1 MKLTAGSSSIVVILF
16 APLLLAFGPAA
27 CQSKEPT
34 SWKSYTYKKLD
45 LSRAPSEVRLPKELM
60 EKVTEM
66 GDAPA
71 GGGEGKGEGGEKKA
85 AEKPAEKPAAEGA
98 KELAKEGGGEPKKEM
113 KEEGPAKPP
122 QPTVFSPLKVY
133 LIEKNPGILQN
144 GNTQI
149 DFGPGGGE
157 IDFRDFVD
165 PHNGSFYFV
174 ADFMPD
180 LEDAVRNVYY
190 LSRAEKRKIGKDT
203 FGAGCES
210 YFNVTTA
217 FTKALKG
224 TGFLVNTTAGRHI
237 SALAGSYFFT
247 AAAKG
252 KLYLASLTIR
262 DSADHKF
269 QCPPPAPESE
279 EKKIED
285 QKED

>member
-1 MKLTAGSSSIVVILF
+1 MKLNVTSSSLVLILF
-16 APLLLAFGPAA
+16 TPLLLAFGPAA

-34 SWKSYTYKKLD
+34 SWKSFTFKKVD

-71 GGGEGKGEGGEKKA
+71 GGGEGKKEGGGEGGEK
-85 AEKPAEKPAAEGA
+85 KPAEKPAAEGA
-98 KELAKEGGGEPKKEM
+98 KEP
-113 KEEGPAKPP
+113 GPAKPP
-122 QPTVFSPLKVY
+122 QPTVFAPLRVY
-133 LIEKNPGILQN
+133 LIEKNAGILQN

-174 ADFMPD
+174 ADFMPE

-203 FGAGCES
+203 FGAGCDS

-224 TGFLVNTTAGRHI
+224 NGFLVNTTAGRHI

-252 KLYLASLTIR
+252 KLYLASLTIK
-262 DSADHKF
+262 DSADHKL
-269 QCPPPAPESE
+269 QCPPPSPASE
-279 EKKIED
+279 QEFEHANSGEP
-285 QKED
+285 KED